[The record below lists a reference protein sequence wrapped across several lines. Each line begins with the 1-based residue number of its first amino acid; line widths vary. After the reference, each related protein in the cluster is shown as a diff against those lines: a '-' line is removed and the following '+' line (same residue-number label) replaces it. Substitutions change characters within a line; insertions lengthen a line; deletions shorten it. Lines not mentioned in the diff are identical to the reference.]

1 METLNKCFP
10 GVTQSKVL
18 CVCMLWMCSFK
29 RYFFFKNSDYD
40 LLSVLSVGKCMT
52 VVLKNKNKNTIML
65 QVKIIAM

>member
-29 RYFFFKNSDYD
+29 RYFFFKI
-40 LLSVLSVGKCMT
+40 L
-52 VVLKNKNKNTIML
+52 IMICC
-65 QVKIIAM
+65 QC

>member
-29 RYFFFKNSDYD
+29 RYFF
-40 LLSVLSVGKCMT
+40 
-52 VVLKNKNKNTIML
+52 LKF
-65 QVKIIAM
+65 